1 MNESGDTA
9 RQQAWTAY
17 WSSGRLHSCAS
28 TAGDNYTGAI
38 AAFWRGLF
46 GRMELP
52 ARVLDLATGNGPL
65 PLLLAE
71 LHGAGVEVDAVDL
84 ATVAPAWYDPT
95 RHRGVRFHPRV
106 RMEALPFADASFD
119 CIVSQFGF
127 EYGDMEVAVAECSRV
142 ARPAAHIAF
151 VMHHADSVL
160 VRVGRE
166 ELEHHARVLG
176 EGGLVAA
183 ARGVVPWIARARA
196 GEAVDA
202 ADAAHARA
210 RYNAAMQELGAA
222 IANSSAPD
230 LLLEVRETIH
240 GLVMAGRDVQS
251 MLGAIDAYASELE
264 RARLRTA
271 EMIGHALHASQVE
284 RVAALLA
291 AGRPGFVV
299 ECAELRQAEGVLAW
313 SLVAGPPSTV
323 VAG

>member
-1 MNESGDTA
+1 MSESGDTA

-28 TAGDNYTGAI
+28 SAGDNYTGAI
-38 AAFWRGLF
+38 AAFWRDLF
-46 GRMELP
+46 GRIELP

-65 PLLLAE
+65 PLLLSE

-84 ATVAPAWYDPT
+84 ATVAPAWYDRA
-95 RHRGVRFHPRV
+95 RHRSVRFHPGV
-106 RMEALPFADASFD
+106 RMEALPFADATFD

-127 EYGDMEVAVAECSRV
+127 EYGDVEAAVAECSRV
-142 ARPAAHIAF
+142 ARPVARIAF

-166 ELEHHARVLG
+166 ELKHHARLLG
-176 EGGLVAA
+176 EGGLIAA
-183 ARGVVPWIARARA
+183 ARGVVPWIAKVRA

-210 RYNAAMQELGAA
+210 RYNAAMQELGSA

-230 LLLEVRETIH
+230 LLLEVREAIH
-240 GLVMAGRDVQS
+240 GMVTVGGEVQS
-251 MLGAIDAYASELE
+251 MLGAIDAYASDLE

-271 EMIGHALHASQVE
+271 EMIAHAQDASQVE
-284 RVAALLA
+284 RLAVLLA
-291 AGRPGFVV
+291 AARPGLVM
-299 ECAELRQAEGVLAW
+299 ECDELRQAEGVLAW
-313 SLVAGPPSTV
+313 SLVFWLPVSIV
-323 VAG
+323 